1 MADGDKLTGTFVGT
15 FTGTFTPT
23 APAPSPTPSPPPG
36 ATPAPPAAQAES
48 PNGTTIPQAPAIF
61 DSEGARWSVASDKIL
76 RNGVATI
83 SSNVALLLYH
93 GGVVYQKNSAGGW
106 WKWQN
111 NGWVDAVDPRASSPA
126 PSPAPA
132 PSPGPAPAPAP
143 STGVPTIEAVR
154 HPADMLEVGPY
165 WIIDNRWG
173 MRGLTE
179 GSASYQFMQAV
190 ERSRTLT
197 PSGGAAC
204 RIVWKWPEFNQ
215 QGQKINDNSAYSE
228 VKGYPC
234 ISYGNMPGHSG
245 SDQWPAFEFA
255 VRAPDDVVVPSAPAN
270 APENVKR
277 DWQPKGGSVIRRVPC
292 SAAPGHVLPKRVN
305 SMAPGSLTVDMKWK
319 KTGTSGRGHLSWD
332 IWLQETPDQAF
343 GFNKASL
350 THEIMI
356 PMGNWGIYGR
366 HPNGRNPGWYSHDV
380 TIDGVVYHVYLAGAA
395 YSFGGGS
402 MQGNFT
408 NEETGGR
415 RTGWKF
421 VVFQHDGDNHPTD
434 ASGNIH
440 LDFPKF
446 FAHMTTHKGL
456 GGVNIAR
463 GVEYCTNLQ
472 LGVEMVYGPGD
483 VTIYD
488 FDITGK

>member
-1 MADGDKLTGTFVGT
+1 MAEGDKLTGTFVGT
-15 FTGTFTPT
+15 FTGTFTAAGT
-23 APAPSPTPSPPPG
+23 PAPSPSP
-36 ATPAPPAAQAES
+36 TPAPTPIPPAVQAES
-48 PNGTTIPQAPAIF
+48 PNGTTMPPAPAIF
-61 DSEGARWSVASDKIL
+61 DGEGARWSVANDNIK
-76 RNGVATI
+76 RNGVETI
-83 SSNVALLLYH
+83 SSNVKLMLYFN
-93 GGVVYQKNSAGGW
+93 GTVYQQNNAGGW

-111 NGWVDAVDPRASSPA
+111 SRWADAVDPRAPA
-126 PSPAPA
+126 PSPSPTPGPTPAPA
-132 PSPGPAPAPAP
+132 PSG
-143 STGVPTIEAVR
+143 GVPMIEAVR
-154 HPADMLEVGPY
+154 HPADMLEIGPY

-179 GSASYQFMQAV
+179 GNESYQFMQAV
-190 ERSRTLT
+190 ERSRTMT
-197 PSGGAAC
+197 PSGGAAL

-215 QGQKINDNSAYSE
+215 QGQAINDNPNYNE

-234 ISYGNMPGHSG
+234 VSYGPMPGHSG
-245 SDQWPAFEFA
+245 PDQYPAWEYA
-255 VRAPDDVVVPSAPAN
+255 VRAPDGVVLQTAPAGTPSN
-270 APENVKR
+270 IAEQ
-277 DWQPKGGSVIRRVPC
+277 WQPKGGSVIRRVPSSC
-292 SAAPGHVLPKRVN
+292 APGHVLPKRI
-305 SMAPGSLTVDMKWK
+305 SSLAAGSLVADFKWK
-319 KTGTSGRGHLSWD
+319 KTGTTNGRGHLSWD

-356 PMGNWGIYGR
+356 PMGNWGLYGR

-395 YSFGGGS
+395 YSFGGG

-408 NEETGGR
+408 NEETGAK

-440 LDFPKF
+440 LDFQKF
-446 FAHMTTHKGL
+446 FSHMTSHKGL

-463 GVEYCTNLQ
+463 GVEYCTNMQ
-472 LGVEMVYGPGD
+472 LGVEMVYGQGD
-483 VTIYD
+483 LTLYD
-488 FDITGK
+488 FAITGK